1 MMGGNSEDRKS
12 EVENISYSGCPYL
25 KLCKNKKRDS
35 YENEEYFI
43 QKVQETKKR
52 KKVEKK
58 IEKKIEIERE
68 TC

>member
-12 EVENISYSGCPYL
+12 EVENDSYSGCPYL
-25 KLCKNKKRDS
+25 KLCENKERDS

-43 QKVQETKKR
+43 YKDQETKKR
-52 KKVEKK
+52 RKVEKK
-58 IEKKIEIERE
+58 IEIESE